1 MKKIDV
7 HIHTSM
13 WEKAHIQPGIILASP
28 EEIQE
33 SYRELD
39 IEKGFLMPLISPE
52 YRFCVQTN
60 EEVEYLANKYPDTF
74 YWFCNVDPRMGFNR
88 ADCDLSEML
97 MHYKNRGAIGVGEVT
112 ASLSVDDPLVE
123 NLFYHCA
130 ECDLPVTIHIGHR
143 KYDCYGI
150 LDDLHLPK
158 LEKMLKKYPKLK
170 ILGHSACFWSEIDE
184 GVTNETRCGYP
195 KGKVKE
201 GAVSRLL
208 RECPNLYCDLSAGSG
223 FNAIS
228 RDEDFGYGF
237 IEEFSDRLM
246 YGTDICQPHQKTYLA
261 AWLDSSHEKGC
272 ISDENYYKIC
282 RGNAIRIF
290 GLDLDK

>member
-13 WEKAHIQPGIILASP
+13 WEKAHIQPGAVLASP
-28 EEIQE
+28 EQIKE

-60 EEVEYLANKYPDTF
+60 EEVEYLSQKYPDMF
-74 YWFCNVDPRMGFNR
+74 YWFCNIDPRMGFNR
-88 ADCDLSEML
+88 ADYDLSEML
-97 MHYKNRGAIGVGEVT
+97 VHYKNRGAIGVGEVT

-123 NLFYHCA
+123 NLFYHCS
-130 ECDLPVTIHIGHR
+130 ECGLPVTIHIGHQ

-158 LEKMLKKYPKLK
+158 LEKLMKKYPKLK
-170 ILGHSACFWSEIDE
+170 ILGHSACFWSEIDG
-184 GVTNETRCGYP
+184 GVTNETRYGYP

-201 GAVSRLL
+201 GTVSRLL
-208 RECPNLYCDLSAGSG
+208 RECPNLYCDCSAGSG
-223 FNAIS
+223 FNALS
-228 RDEDFGYGF
+228 RDEDFAYRF

-246 YGTDICQPHQKTYLA
+246 YGTDICQPYQKTFLA
-261 AWLDSSHEKGC
+261 SWLDSAYEKGC
-272 ISDENYYKIC
+272 ISYENYYKFC
-282 RGNAIRIF
+282 RGNAIRVF
-290 GLDLDK
+290 GLKLDN